1 MAGVIYIQTKR
12 GSKKKGVHGS
22 FGTQYGNNFYLDKNN
37 HSTQTYLDISYLTNG
52 KSVFLGGSFDY
63 NYDWISAYTLDKK
76 GNLIPN
82 IRRDLGNYNVFGG
95 ADFEFADIHKLNFNV
110 SYDERIEPLSKEA
123 SENSSYYNTY
133 GNIESPGKFLL
144 ANIAYKVYPTDKLD
158 ITLHSGIN
166 YEDAFRIF
174 SSKVDDMDKERFI
187 ANNTDLMIAY
197 SPTLD
202 SQLKTGYSFDYN
214 RRSQIESL
222 ASENHHYNTLHHAL
236 YLGYDYQYQGKV
248 GVNLTIGGRYQFN
261 QRYSSIGKGL
271 GIVDKRL
278 DNAHSFSPEFGL
290 VIKPH
295 RTLAIKGHIGHSFK
309 TPNIELAM
317 MDGYKGGPRKGLDYV
332 TFGNPLMKHEQSVGY
347 SGTIEYNPIP
357 ELLFSFG
364 MYRNDI
370 WDMIGTVY
378 TGEVYNINGVD
389 YDKKI
394 YENIGKA
401 YTWGTSLSLS
411 TGVEVKKLGLISG
424 RLSFE
429 YMLGRELH
437 TDSTGIYINEDGT
450 IILNPILPNRP
461 PIVVSGSIG
470 WTQSTWGTSI
480 LLSGYYFHSMYNYES
495 VKLDDGST
503 TNKLRRTENQTT
515 MDIKI
520 TPKKYKNKENDFKS
534 MIFFEVKNLLNAS
547 YDSDFDGD
555 TDQAERRFLIGLNM
569 EF

>member
-37 HSTQTYLDISYLTNG
+37 DSTQTYLDISYLTNG

-248 GVNLTIGGRYQFN
+248 GVNLTI
-261 QRYSSIGKGL
+261 
-271 GIVDKRL
+271 
-278 DNAHSFSPEFGL
+278 
-290 VIKPH
+290 
-295 RTLAIKGHIGHSFK
+295 
-309 TPNIELAM
+309 
-317 MDGYKGGPRKGLDYV
+317 GLDYV